1 MQNDKTECINEAVN
15 TIKSH
20 ARRQAHNGR
29 ETKASE
35 RERRADIEMSISVCV
50 WIENQKVKIRKMEMT
65 PSSKCTE
72 SELETKS
79 DRIMG

>member
-50 WIENQKVKIRKMEMT
+50 NGKSKGKNTKNGNDPFVKMYGI
-65 PSSKCTE
+65 
-72 SELETKS
+72 
-79 DRIMG
+79 